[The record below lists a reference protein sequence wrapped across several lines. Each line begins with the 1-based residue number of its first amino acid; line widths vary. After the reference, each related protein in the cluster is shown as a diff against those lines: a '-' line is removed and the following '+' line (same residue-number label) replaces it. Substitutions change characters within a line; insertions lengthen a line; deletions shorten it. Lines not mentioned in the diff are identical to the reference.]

1 MTRGLLKLLV
11 SLGCGGSQ
19 IYMKSEFLQQI
30 RDEYILITIL
40 ALGKK
45 IIQKKIN
52 NLREHKTIQSSLAK
66 LKTTT

>member
-30 RDEYILITIL
+30 RDEFVLITIL
-40 ALGKK
+40 AVEKNTSE
-45 IIQKKIN
+45 KIN
-52 NLREHKTIQSSLAK
+52 NLREHKVIQSSLAK

>member
-19 IYMKSEFLQQI
+19 IYMKSKILQQI
-30 RDEYILITIL
+30 RDEYVLITIL
-40 ALGKK
+40 AVEKNTSE
-45 IIQKKIN
+45 KIN
-52 NLREHKTIQSSLAK
+52 NLREHKIIQSSLAK

>member
-30 RDEYILITIL
+30 RDEYVLITIL
-40 ALGKK
+40 AVGKNTSE
-45 IIQKKIN
+45 KIN
-52 NLREHKTIQSSLAK
+52 NLREHKIIQSSLAK

>member
-30 RDEYILITIL
+30 RDEYVLITIL
-40 ALGKK
+40 AVGKNTSEK
-45 IIQKKIN
+45 RN
-52 NLREHKTIQSSLAK
+52 NLREHKTIQISLAK

>member
-30 RDEYILITIL
+30 RDEYVLITIL
-40 ALGKK
+40 AVEKNTSE
-45 IIQKKIN
+45 KIN
-52 NLREHKTIQSSLAK
+52 NLREHKIIQSSLAK

>member
-30 RDEYILITIL
+30 RDEYVLITIL
-40 ALGKK
+40 AVGKNTSEK
-45 IIQKKIN
+45 RN
-52 NLREHKTIQSSLAK
+52 NLREHKIIQSSLAK